1 MAVGFR
7 ESQKQLIAKLLAENK
22 ALKEANDS
30 FTLGA
35 KRTIEKN
42 CQMYQENKALK
53 KENEKLGELAALGA
67 EQVLSQHGRSPKD
80 EEIKKLKEENKALK
94 EITDGIMEEE
104 GTEHILGCDA
114 HEKFCQAM
122 CELNYDEKWI
132 GELKDEVKELKKEKG
147 SMVKYLSG
155 NYSEQDQVEQIMKDT
170 YSPEFIEGNTETWQ
184 EFGLFD

>member
-42 CQMYQENKALK
+42 CQMYQENKA
-53 KENEKLGELAALGA
+53 
-67 EQVLSQHGRSPKD
+67 
-80 EEIKKLKEENKALK
+80 LKEENKALK